1 MKRMLNILSHVLT
14 IYRLISAV
22 WGLMRDNCDAV

>member
-14 IYRLISAV
+14 IYRLLSAV
-22 WGLMRDNCDAV
+22 WGLIDRKSVV